1 MEVLCSPFQALEVR
15 LADLARGFEEATV
28 DKNDQLEKTVRM
40 DKMLETATR
49 FRKVSTSLPCNSHP
63 VCQYKCHSYASFC
76 SSYFYMYYRVFAF

>member
-1 MEVLCSPFQALEVR
+1 MR

-49 FRKVSTSLPCNSHP
+49 FRKVCTSLPCN
-63 VCQYKCHSYASFC
+63 
-76 SSYFYMYYRVFAF
+76 